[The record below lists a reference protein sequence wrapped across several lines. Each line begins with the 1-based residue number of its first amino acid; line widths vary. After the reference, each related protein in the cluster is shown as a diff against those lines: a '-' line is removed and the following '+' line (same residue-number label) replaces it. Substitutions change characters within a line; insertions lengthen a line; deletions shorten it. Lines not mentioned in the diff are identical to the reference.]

1 METGK
6 GIFSADYR
14 DDRVYLGGKN
24 YPLGHF
30 TVDLLNQ
37 YYENDTVARISVMRT
52 HIERAE
58 RMLRLGYLDER
69 DLQKAGEEI
78 LYILKFLP
86 NIQPFQT
93 LDIREER
100 SRIQELF
107 TEENA
112 YSLMDHFR
120 IRGEVARMDAAQV
133 IYDIMP
139 KSYDKEMYT
148 HCERMLGEIL
158 RTLRFYAALGNDFT
172 TAFQGFRKFV
182 ARLDEAERFDEE
194 HLLPTAMEVF
204 GAPIFPVSSE
214 YVAIKKASRSK
225 GTTVARRLHFD
236 NYLSFILTD
245 FFEALHHG
253 HYPRRCGVCKKYFL
267 MTSARRQEYCD
278 GMAPYELRGK
288 RTTCRKYAAAMGRK
302 ELAEN
307 DPITDLYNR
316 RCSVIRTEKSRGTL
330 TEEFARAAKKLAKE
344 HKLRAIQD
352 DAYAATR
359 YSLDM
364 EREQLY
370 RDAEKLIK

>member
-24 YPLGHF
+24 YPLGYF

-52 HIERAE
+52 YMERTE
-58 RMLRLGYLDER
+58 RTLRLGYLDER
-69 DLQKAGEEI
+69 DLQKAGDEI

-86 NIQPFQT
+86 NIQPFQM
-93 LDIREER
+93 LDIEEER
-100 SRIQELF
+100 SRIQALF

-112 YSLMDHFR
+112 YSLMNHFR
-120 IRGEVARMDAAQV
+120 IRGDMAKMDAAQV
-133 IYDIMP
+133 IYNIMP
-139 KSYDKEMYT
+139 RSYDQETYAS
-148 HCERMLGEIL
+148 CESLLGEIL

-172 TAFQGFRKFV
+172 TAFHGFRKFV
-182 ARLDEAERFDEE
+182 ERLDEAERFDEE
-194 HLLPTAMEVF
+194 HLLPIAMEVF
-204 GAPIFPVSSE
+204 GPRVFPAALE
-214 YVAIKKASRSK
+214 YVAIKKVSRSK

-245 FFEALHHG
+245 FFEALHRG
-253 HYPRRCGVCKKYFL
+253 HYPRRCGVCKQYFL
-267 MTSARRQEYCD
+267 MTSARRQAYCD

-288 RTTCRKYAAAMGRK
+288 RTTCRKYAAAMGRR

-307 DPITDLYNR
+307 DPIKDLYNR
-316 RCSVIRTEKSRGTL
+316 RRSVIRTEKNRGTI
-330 TEEFARAAKKLAKE
+330 TPEFAAVAYKLAKE
-344 HKLRAIQD
+344 HKFRALQD
-352 DAYAATR
+352 EVYAATQ
-359 YSLDM
+359 YSPDM

>member
-37 YYENDTVARISVMRT
+37 YYENDTVARIAVTRT
-52 HIERAE
+52 NIQRID
-58 RMLRLGYLDER
+58 RTLRIGYLDARE
-69 DLQKAGEEI
+69 LQKAGEEI
-78 LYILKFLP
+78 LYILQYLP
-86 NIQPFQT
+86 NIQPFQAV
-93 LDIREER
+93 DIEAER
-100 SRIQELF
+100 ARIQTLF
-107 TEENA
+107 TEENGIE
-112 YSLMDHFR
+112 LIDHFL
-120 IRGEVARMDAAQV
+120 IRGQVANMDAAQV
-133 IYDIMP
+133 SYNLMP
-139 KSYDKEMYT
+139 KAYDEQEYAY
-148 HCERMLGEIL
+148 HESMLAEIL
-158 RTLRFYAALGNDFT
+158 RTLRFYDTLSMDFR
-172 TAFQGFRKFV
+172 TAFQGFRTFV
-182 ARLDEAERFDEE
+182 TRLDEAERFDEE
-194 HLLPTAMEVF
+194 HLLPLAMEVF
-204 GAPIFPVSSE
+204 GTRVFPVATE

-267 MTSARRQEYCD
+267 MTSARRQKYCT

-288 RTTCRKYAAAMGRK
+288 RVSCRKYAAAMGRK

-330 TEEFARAAKKLAKE
+330 TEEFAQAAKKLAKE
-344 HKLRAIQD
+344 HKLRAFQD
-352 DAYAATR
+352 DVYAATQ
-359 YSLDM
+359 YSRDM

>member
-14 DDRVYLGGKN
+14 DDRVHLGGKN
-24 YPLGHF
+24 YPLGYF

-52 HIERAE
+52 YMERAE
-58 RMLRLGYLDER
+58 RTLRLGYLDER
-69 DLQKAGEEI
+69 DLQKAGDEI
-78 LYILKFLP
+78 LYILKYLP
-86 NIQPFQT
+86 NIQPFQM
-93 LDIREER
+93 LDIDEEH
-100 SRIQELF
+100 SRIQSLF

-112 YSLMDHFR
+112 YSLINHFR
-120 IRGEVARMDAAQV
+120 LRGDIAKMDVAQV
-133 IYDIMP
+133 IYNIMP
-139 KSYDKEMYT
+139 RSYDQEKYA
-148 HCERMLGEIL
+148 HCESLLGEIL
-158 RTLRFYAALGNDFT
+158 RTLRFYVSLGNDFT

-194 HLLPTAMEVF
+194 HLLPIAMEILGARVF
-204 GAPIFPVSSE
+204 PAASE
-214 YVAIKKASRSK
+214 YVAIKKVSRSR

-245 FFEALHHG
+245 FFEALHRG
-253 HYPRRCGVCKKYFL
+253 HYPRRCGVCKTYFL

-288 RTTCRKYAAAMGRK
+288 RITCRKYAAAMGRR

-307 DPITDLYNR
+307 DPIKDLYNR
-316 RCSVIRTEKSRGTL
+316 RRSVIRTEKNRGTI
-330 TEEFARAAKKLAKE
+330 TPEFAAVAYKLAKE
-344 HKLRAIQD
+344 HKFRALQD
-352 DAYAATR
+352 EVYASTQ

-364 EREQLY
+364 ERKQLY
-370 RDAEKLIK
+370 RDTEELIK